1 MSPKRQYSAPTNAA
15 GSPLPGEPAFLAVG
29 KLRHPHGVHGEI
41 LMEVFTDF
49 PDRLQPDT
57 ILYLGPE
64 VDRLKLIK
72 CRPHR
77 EGLLMTF
84 EGYTTPEE
92 VGQFRNQIL
101 YVKADERPPLADGEY
116 YHHQLLNLNVITD
129 AGVPIG
135 IVNEILET
143 GASDVLVIRPAIGPD
158 VLIPMVDIFIQNIDL
173 ANRAITVHIIPGML
187 TEESSS

>member
-1 MSPKRQYSAPTNAA
+1 MSPKRQYSAPINAA

-29 KLRHPHGVHGEI
+29 KLRHAHGVHGEM
-41 LMEVFTDF
+41 LMEVYTDF
-49 PDRLQPDT
+49 PDHLQPGS

-64 VDRLKLIK
+64 VEQLKLIK

-101 YVKADERPPLADGEY
+101 FVKADDRPPLANGEY

-129 AGVPIG
+129 TGVSIG
-135 IVNEILET
+135 VVTEILET
-143 GASDVLVIRPAIGPD
+143 GASEVLVIRPMTGPD
-158 VLIPMVDIFIQNIDL
+158 VLIPMVDVFIQNIDL
-173 ANRAITVHIIPGML
+173 ARREISVHVIPGML
-187 TEESSS
+187 AEEP